1 MQDILRRGTH
11 SVYGKVD
18 YQCWSPDLNGG
29 EVLGDAKGALQ
40 CWILYSGAT
49 ACQINWKLHIAR
61 THMCFPGESSVR
73 VLLER
78 FVIVIIWRLR
88 IERMPI
94 KVFEDSECEDSLRK
108 VQRWRKKL
116 MSDKLQGFVLPA
128 IKRITLT
135 VENLAVVSS
144 VCMYHNKI
152 IGAVLVVGTTM
163 TLMTEE

>member
-1 MQDILRRGTH
+1 
-11 SVYGKVD
+11 
-18 YQCWSPDLNGG
+18 
-29 EVLGDAKGALQ
+29 
-40 CWILYSGAT
+40 
-49 ACQINWKLHIAR
+49 
-61 THMCFPGESSVR
+61 
-73 VLLER
+73 
-78 FVIVIIWRLR
+78 
-88 IERMPI
+88 
-94 KVFEDSECEDSLRK
+94 
-108 VQRWRKKL
+108 

>member
-1 MQDILRRGTH
+1 
-11 SVYGKVD
+11 
-18 YQCWSPDLNGG
+18 
-29 EVLGDAKGALQ
+29 
-40 CWILYSGAT
+40 
-49 ACQINWKLHIAR
+49 
-61 THMCFPGESSVR
+61 
-73 VLLER
+73 
-78 FVIVIIWRLR
+78 
-88 IERMPI
+88 MPI